1 MTALEV
7 RFSLSFPDLVLL
19 ILRAPSL
26 PLKLHS
32 NYDVCSFLRQA
43 YVNSPD
49 EEDLYDYL
57 YEDGGV
63 EKLLRQEEEDDIRKA
78 VQERYHICRYK
89 PSNTGIYLG

>member
-1 MTALEV
+1 M
-7 RFSLSFPDLVLL
+7 
-19 ILRAPSL
+19 

-32 NYDVCSFLRQA
+32 IYDVCSFLRQA

-57 YEDGGV
+57 YEDGGI

-78 VQERYHICRYK
+78 VQERYHIDINLAR
-89 PSNTGIYLG
+89 LGFTWANLSVARSLSL